1 MAYMIDLLNI
11 VLGDMEDFH
20 HGSWSEAT
28 TVYEDLKLKSL
39 SSNNNKN
46 NREQTAARGSS
57 SHPVCGIL

>member
-39 SSNNNKN
+39 SSNN
-46 NREQTAARGSS
+46 REQTAARCRS

>member
-1 MAYMIDLLNI
+1 MVYMIDLLNI

-39 SSNNNKN
+39 SSNNNN
-46 NREQTAARGSS
+46 IEQTAARGSS